1 MASAVLGVRI
11 LLAVVFAT
19 AGVAKLF
26 DRRGTRE
33 ALEGFGVPSF
43 ALASGAILL
52 PVAELATAVA
62 LVPQPS
68 AQWGGLAA
76 LVLLLG
82 FIAGITNALLRGEA
96 PDCHCFGQL
105 QSEPAGRGTLARN
118 VLLAALAAFVT
129 VEGPGPSVTA
139 WVGDRSA
146 AELVAVAASIAA
158 VVLGALALRLW
169 QRNRAL
175 SRHLDNAHAELAVFP
190 PGLPVGTPAP
200 GFSLPNIH
208 GETVTLDA
216 LRARGRPVVLVF
228 VSPGCGPCETW
239 SPELFRWQAM
249 LGHEITIAII
259 SDGTPAQNRAIF
271 GDSGAQVL
279 IQEKLEVTKAYRVN
293 GTPVTVLVNAEGMVA
308 SEPISGAIAGESFI
322 RLTVR
327 RAAAA
332 SGSGQIAP
340 ARPVT

>member
-1 MASAVLGVRI
+1 M
-11 LLAVVFAT
+11 
-19 AGVAKLF
+19 
-26 DRRGTRE
+26 
-33 ALEGFGVPSF
+33 
-43 ALASGAILL
+43 
-52 PVAELATAVA
+52 AELATAVA

-118 VLLAALAAFVT
+118 VVLAAMAAFVT

-146 AELVAVAASIAA
+146 AELVAVAAGIAA

-169 QRNRAL
+169 QSNRDL
-175 SRHLDNAHAELAVFP
+175 RRHLDNAHAELAAFP
-190 PGLPVGTPAP
+190 PGLPVGAPAP
-200 GFSLPNIH
+200 GFSLPNID

-228 VSPGCGPCETW
+228 VSPGCGPCQTW
-239 SPELFRWQAM
+239 SPELLRWQAM
-249 LGHEITIAII
+249 LANEITIAMI
-259 SDGTPAQNRAIF
+259 SDGTPAQNRAIV
-271 GDSGAQVL
+271 GDGGAQVL
-279 IQEKLEVTKAYRVN
+279 VQEKLEVMKAYRVS

-308 SEPISGAIAGESFI
+308 SKPISGAIAGESFI

-327 RAAAA
+327 RAGAA

-340 ARPVT
+340 AQPVT

>member
-1 MASAVLGVRI
+1 MASAVLGVRM

-19 AGVAKLF
+19 AGVAKLL

-33 ALEGFGVPSF
+33 ALEGFGVPGV

-82 FIAGITNALLRGEA
+82 FIAGISNALVRGEA

-118 VLLAALAAFVT
+118 VVLAAMAAFVT

-146 AELVAVAASIAA
+146 AELVAVAAGIAA
-158 VVLGALALRLW
+158 VVLGALALRVW
-169 QRNRAL
+169 QSNRDL
-175 SRHLDNAHAELAVFP
+175 RRHLDNAHAELAVFP
-190 PGLPVGTPAP
+190 PGLPVGAPAP
-200 GFSLPNIH
+200 GFSLPNID

-216 LRARGRPVVLVF
+216 LRARGRPVLLVF

-239 SPELFRWQAM
+239 SPELLRWQAM
-249 LGHEITIAII
+249 LANEITIAMI

-271 GDSGAQVL
+271 GDGGAQVL
-279 IQEKLEVTKAYRVN
+279 LQEKSEVTKAYRVG
-293 GTPVTVLVNAEGMVA
+293 GTPVTVLVSAEGMVA
-308 SEPISGAIAGESFI
+308 SKPISGAIAGESFI

-340 ARPVT
+340 ARPLT

>member
-1 MASAVLGVRI
+1 MASAVLGARM
-11 LLAVVFAT
+11 LLALVFAT
-19 AGVAKLF
+19 AGVAKLL
-26 DRRGTRE
+26 DRSGTQK
-33 ALEGFGVPSF
+33 ALEGFGVPRF
-43 ALASGAILL
+43 ALATGAILL

-82 FIAGITNALLRGEA
+82 FIAGISNALLRGDA

-118 VLLAALAAFVT
+118 VVLAAMAAFVT

-139 WVGDRSA
+139 WVGDRTA
-146 AELVAVAASIAA
+146 AELVAVAAGITA
-158 VVLGALALRLW
+158 VALGAAALRLW
-169 QRNRAL
+169 RTNRKL
-175 SRHLDNAHAELAVFP
+175 RRDLREVVAELEAFP
-190 PGLPVGTPAP
+190 PGLPVGAAAP
-200 GFSLPNIH
+200 GFSLRDID

-216 LRARGRPVVLVF
+216 LRARGRPVALVF
-228 VSPGCGPCETW
+228 VSPGCGPCQLLI
-239 SPELFRWQAM
+239 PELVRWQAT
-249 LGHEITIAII
+249 LANEITIAMI
-259 SDGTPAQNRAIF
+259 SDGTPAQNRAIV

-279 IQEKLEVTKAYRVN
+279 LQQKLEVMKAYRVN
-293 GTPVTVLVNAEGMVA
+293 GTPATVLVSAEGRVA

-327 RAAAA
+327 RAATA
-332 SGSGQIAP
+332 SESGRVAP
-340 ARPVT
+340 TQPVT

>member
-1 MASAVLGVRI
+1 MASAVLGARI

-19 AGVAKLF
+19 AGVAKLL
-26 DRRGTRE
+26 DRTGTRE
-33 ALEGFGVPSF
+33 ALQGFGVPSF
-43 ALASGAILL
+43 ALATGAILL

-62 LVPQPS
+62 LVPHPS
-68 AQWGGLAA
+68 AQWGGIAA

-118 VLLAALAAFVT
+118 IVLAAMAGLVT

-139 WVGDRSA
+139 WAGARSA
-146 AELVAVAASIAA
+146 AELVAVAAGVAA
-158 VVLGALALRLW
+158 VVLAAVALRLW
-169 QRNRAL
+169 QSNRDLRRDLGQA
-175 SRHLDNAHAELAVFP
+175 RAELAEFP
-190 PGLPVGTPAP
+190 PGLPVGAPAP
-200 GFSLPNIH
+200 GFSLRNIE

-216 LRARGRPVVLVF
+216 LRARGRPVMLVF
-228 VSPGCGPCETW
+228 ISPGCGPCQLLF
-239 SPELFRWQAM
+239 PELLRWQAM
-249 LGHEITIAII
+249 LANEITIAVI
-259 SDGTPAQNRAIF
+259 SDGTPAENRVIV
-271 GDSGAQVL
+271 GDRGAQVL
-279 IQEKLEVTKAYRVN
+279 LQERLEVMRAYRVS
-293 GTPVTVLVNAEGMVA
+293 GTPVTVLINSEGKIA
-308 SEPISGAIAGESFI
+308 SQPISGAITGESFI

-340 ARPVT
+340 AQPVS

>member
-1 MASAVLGVRI
+1 MASAVLAARL
-11 LLAVVFAT
+11 LLAAVFAT
-19 AGVAKLF
+19 AAVAKLL

-33 ALEGFGVPSF
+33 ALQGFGVPGF
-43 ALASGAILL
+43 ALASGAVLL

-62 LVPQPS
+62 LVPQPF

-82 FIAGITNALLRGEA
+82 FIAGISNALLHGEA

-105 QSEPAGRGTLARN
+105 QSEPAGHGTLVRN
-118 VLLAALAAFVT
+118 VVLAALAAFVT
-129 VEGPGPSVTA
+129 VAGPGPSVTA
-139 WVGDRSA
+139 G
-146 AELVAVAASIAA
+146 IAA

-169 QRNRAL
+169 QTNRDL
-175 SRHLDNAHAELAVFP
+175 RRHLDNAHAQLALFP

-200 GFSLPNIH
+200 AFSLPDIH

-249 LGHEITIAII
+249 LADEITIAII

-279 IQEKLEVTKAYRVN
+279 LQETLEVTKAYRVG
-293 GTPVTVLVNAEGMVA
+293 GTPVTVLINAEGMVA
-308 SEPISGAIAGESFI
+308 SKPISGAIAGESFI

-332 SGSGQIAP
+332 SRSAQIAP
-340 ARPVT
+340 ARPLA